1 VRRRPAFAALAV
13 PAALLLAGAA
23 SAAGP
28 SASLPDVEDE
38 VMCPICG
45 TLLELSDSP
54 QAERERALIRRLI
67 AAGQTKEEIKD
78 RLVAEY
84 GPAVLA
90 TPDDSGFDLAAWV
103 VPIVAFVAAGTALAL
118 GVGRWRRR
126 PPPDPAPEVEEPR
139 GEEAERLESD
149 IARYDL

>member
-1 VRRRPAFAALAV
+1 VRPALALALAAIAAALV
-13 PAALLLAGAA
+13 TGPA
-23 SAAGP
+23 SAAQP
-28 SASLPDVEDE
+28 RTDLPDVEDE

-45 TLLELSDSP
+45 TLLELSESP

-67 AAGQTKEEIKD
+67 ADGLTKDEIKD

-84 GPAVLA
+84 GPDVLA

-103 VPIVAFVAAGTALAL
+103 VPIVAFAAGAIALAIA
-118 GVGRWRRR
+118 VGRWRRR
-126 PPPDPAPEVEEPR
+126 SPPGPKAPDAGPQ

-149 IARYDL
+149 LARYDL

>member
-1 VRRRPAFAALAV
+1 
-13 PAALLLAGAA
+13 
-23 SAAGP
+23 
-28 SASLPDVEDE
+28 
-38 VMCPICG
+38 MCPICG